1 MASDGSVLVFFSL
14 SVLCLTTGGFRFMFV
29 LTTGCLFSS
38 LGVFFSSL
46 CFFPHWVFFSP
57 SSLGVFSSRSVAL
70 RSFVSVHSFSF
81 RSFFFHCLI
90 VGFSHSR

>member
-38 LGVFFSSL
+38 LGVFFL
-46 CFFPHWVFFSP
+46 TGCFFPLPHWVFFP
-57 SSLGVFSSRSVAL
+57 LVRSLSVRL
-70 RSFVSVHSFSF
+70 FLFIRFLSVHFSF
-81 RSFFFHCLI
+81 I
-90 VGFSHSR
+90 V